1 MSAPTPARL
10 HLALALAC
18 LLAQA
23 LPLTLAPTRAH
34 AAQPAP
40 PAPKDCK
47 PLHSLYL
54 LCYETGLNADSS
66 LTCLS
71 ACEGHMARTIQTLGG
86 QQTHKKKGP
95 NAALA
100 LSELVCSTGCE
111 DGIVQVRATAQEFTE
126 AFCE

>member
-1 MSAPTPARL
+1 MSARIPLRPALPRL
-10 HLALALAC
+10 ARPLALAC
-18 LLAQA
+18 LLALA
-23 LPLTLAPTRAH
+23 LAPAQAH
-34 AAQPAP
+34 AAQQAQP
-40 PAPKDCK
+40 DCK

-86 QQTHKKKGP
+86 QQAHKKKGP
-95 NAALA
+95 NAAQA
-100 LSELVCSTGCE
+100 LTELVCSTGCE

>member
-1 MSAPTPARL
+1 MSARTPFRHARPVRP
-10 HLALALAC
+10 LALAC
-18 LLAQA
+18 LLALA
-23 LPLTLAPTRAH
+23 LAPAQAH
-34 AAQPAP
+34 AAQQAQP
-40 PAPKDCK
+40 DCK
-47 PLHSLYL
+47 PLHALYL

-95 NAALA
+95 NAAQA
-100 LSELVCSTGCE
+100 MTELVCSTGCE
-111 DGIVQVRATAQEFTE
+111 DGIAQVRATVQEFTE